1 MKERTRRGKQ
11 SPGTSRNWSWE
22 VKRMPVFRDTGA
34 SEQAGPLEHELEGQ
48 SSEAVCHAKLSTE
61 VQV

>member
-1 MKERTRRGKQ
+1 MKERTRKGKQ

-22 VKRMPVFRDTGA
+22 VKRMPAFRNTGA
-34 SEQAGPLEHELEGQ
+34 SGRAGPLEHNLEGQ
-48 SSEAVCHAKLSTE
+48 SSQALSHAKPSTE